1 MSFLMTYRLIDF
13 ALAVVLTLLMFK
25 VCGIIGI
32 LKFFDSSGTGRVKN
46 KKEIG
51 LMCGIQY
58 EY

>member
-1 MSFLMTYRLIDF
+1 MIYRLIDF
-13 ALAVVLTLLMFK
+13 ALVVVLTLLMFK
-25 VCGIIGI
+25 VCEIIGI
-32 LKFFDSSGTGRVKN
+32 LKFFDSSGTGRAKN

>member
-1 MSFLMTYRLIDF
+1 MIYRLIDF
-13 ALAVVLTLLMFK
+13 ALVVVLALLMLK

-32 LKFFDSSGTGRVKN
+32 LTFFDSSGVGRVKN